1 MPPVAGQVEWDLLR
15 RISAEMPPHVH
26 GSADPH
32 GIRYEC
38 ACLPGS
44 LAKLGLTL
52 KGVPAKEGSS
62 RDGCPGPFQLRQPE
76 RPHGEWEALWETARD
91 FRLLTP
97 EIRRARGWIT

>member
-15 RISAEMPPHVH
+15 RISSEMPPHMH
-26 GSADPH
+26 GSADPC

-38 ACLPGS
+38 ACLAGS

-52 KGVPAKEGSS
+52 KLAKEGGS
-62 RDGCPGPFQLRQPE
+62 RAAHPGPFQLRQPD
-76 RPHGEWEALWETARD
+76 GEWEALRETARD